1 MAILLGLREACDLAE
16 KLGFAPG
23 IWLKTWD
30 FVWDLAETLRFFLG
44 LAEQRVF
51 PSFAS
56 PTYFWHLELLQGPAL
71 SPVLLQS
78 PNWGTSP
85 LGPPLTHSLAL
96 GRAWILPNIP
106 PAKLQWGPPCIPP
119 TPQDIPQQLQRFH
132 GAQGLRMLLD
142 ALGLG
147 GSPTPPGVALALV
160 GGDVVPLF
168 KPLPA
173 DIARELVEGVGVVFP
188 HVPVQ
193 GGFLAAR
200 EAADLTPGE

>member
-1 MAILLGLREACDLAE
+1 MAILLGCDLAE

-30 FVWDLAETLRFFLG
+30 FVRDLAETLRFFLG
-44 LAEQRVF
+44 VAEQRVF

-56 PTYFWHLELLQGPAL
+56 PVGFWHLELLQGPAL
-71 SPVLLQS
+71 SP
-78 PNWGTSP
+78 NWGMSP
-85 LGPPLTHSLAL
+85 LGPPLAHSPAL
-96 GRAWILPNIP
+96 GRAWILPHIP
-106 PAKLQWGPPCIPP
+106 CPKLQWGPPCVPP
-119 TPQDIPQQLQRFH
+119 TPQDIPQQLQGFH
-132 GAQGLRMLLD
+132 GAGGLGVLLD
-142 ALGLG
+142 PLGLG
-147 GSPTPPGVALALV
+147 GSPAPPGVALALV